1 MKKTTKILISL
12 SMFLML
18 LVPVVSFAQPTGGL
32 VKCGRD
38 VHPAGTI
45 INGKNVGGQIIQC
58 GFNDFMTLINDGIS
72 FILRTMV
79 LPIAAIMFAY
89 AGFLMVT
96 SGGSTEARGKAKNIF
111 SNTVLG
117 LVIAVAAWLIV
128 KSILSILGFD
138 GAWIFDGF

>member
-1 MKKTTKILISL
+1 MKKINTILIRNFI
-12 SMFLML
+12 SMIVLLMVIAPFVSFSAS
-18 LVPVVSFAQPTGGL
+18 LVPCNNNTKAIIENGVTI
-32 VKCGRD
+32 
-38 VHPAGTI
+38 PAVPCDFNAFMKL
-45 INGKNVGGQIIQC
+45 ING
-58 GFNDFMTLINDGIS
+58 GIT

-128 KSILSILGFD
+128 KTILSILGFD
-138 GAWIFDGF
+138 GAWIFDKF